1 MSTETP
7 EQRIAR
13 WAERDAAVGLEA
25 ELRQAHLALTERDA
39 ELAELRTRNAEL
51 ANRVTQMSIERDVLR
66 RHLDAIGR
74 PSLLRR
80 VYRKLRRIV
89 GRVLPH

>member
-1 MSTETP
+1 MNTETP

-25 ELRQAHLALTERDA
+25 ELRQAQLALADRDA

-51 ANRVTQMSIERDVLR
+51 ANRVTQMSIDRDVLR
-66 RHLDAIGR
+66 RRLDAVGR
-74 PSLLRR
+74 PSFARR
-80 VYRKLRRIV
+80 VYGKLRRIA
-89 GRVLPH
+89 GRLLPH